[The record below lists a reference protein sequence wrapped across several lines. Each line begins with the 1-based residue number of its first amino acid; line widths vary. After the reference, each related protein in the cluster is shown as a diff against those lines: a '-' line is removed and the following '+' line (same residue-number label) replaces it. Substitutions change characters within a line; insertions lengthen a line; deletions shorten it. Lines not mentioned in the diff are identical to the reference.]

1 VVNACNLEILDIY
14 KSLGTVHDFRMFKE
28 SLACVLPEGIQ
39 VLADSAYQG
48 INEYLPNAVIPF
60 KASKKHPLTEE
71 QKAFNTTLS
80 KRRVAIEHINREI
93 KIFRIC
99 KETYRNKGNRGL
111 LRVKLIA
118 SLYNHR
124 MVF

>member
-1 VVNACNLEILDIY
+1 MNARNKEILDVY
-14 KSLGTVHDFRMFKE
+14 NDVGTAHDFTMFKE
-28 SLACVLPEGIQ
+28 SLVGILPSHIIAA
-39 VLADSAYQG
+39 LDSGYQG
-48 INEYLPNAVIPF
+48 VNNYLPFALIPF
-60 KASKKHPLTEE
+60 KASKNHELTDEE
-71 QKAFNTTLS
+71 KAFNTELA
-80 KRRVAIEHINREI
+80 KYRIAIEHVNREL

-124 MVF
+124 VVF

>member
-1 VVNACNLEILDIY
+1 LVNADNLEILDIY
-14 KSLGTVHDFRMFKE
+14 KSVGTVHDFRMFKE
-28 SLACVLPEGIQ
+28 SLAGVLPEGVQ
-39 VLADSAYQG
+39 ALADSGYQG
-48 INEYLPNAVIPF
+48 IHEYLPNAVIPF
-60 KASKKHPLTEE
+60 KASQKSPLTEE
-71 QKAFNTTLS
+71 QKAFNTALS
-80 KRRVAIEHINREI
+80 KRRVAVEHRNREI

-99 KETYRNKGNRGL
+99 KETYRNKGNRSL